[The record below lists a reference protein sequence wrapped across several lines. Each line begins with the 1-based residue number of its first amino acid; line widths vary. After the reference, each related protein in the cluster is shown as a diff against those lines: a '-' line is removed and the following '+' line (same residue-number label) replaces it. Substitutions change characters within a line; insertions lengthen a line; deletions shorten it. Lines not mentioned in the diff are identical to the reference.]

1 MSYRVRVQKV
11 KARDL
16 SFLLTAVV
24 LAAGLSA
31 CTGDAGED
39 SPAPAAASDAASDA
53 PSPSLE
59 GTLIQPGEPGEPAV
73 TGGTP
78 TVPEAPEYN
87 HSDIAFVQMM
97 IPHHAQALEMSRLA
111 RRYAVDKSV
120 RTLAARIRAAQ
131 GPEILTMSSWL
142 EAQDVEV
149 PKAGESAEEYD
160 HGEHGHDP
168 MRGMLTDAQMRR
180 LAAARGAEFDDLFL
194 RGMIQHHRGA
204 IEMADAVAVGGSD
217 LLVSELA
224 ADVKATQAAE
234 IARMQDLLRS

>member
-1 MSYRVRVQKV
+1 MSYRVRVRKV

-16 SFLLTAVV
+16 SFLLTVV
-24 LAAGLSA
+24 ALAAGMSA
-31 CTGDAGED
+31 CTGDTADD
-39 SPAPAAASDAASDA
+39 SPAPAAASDA

-97 IPHHAQALEMSRLA
+97 IPHHAQALEMARLA
-111 RRYAVDKSV
+111 RRYAVGTSV

-180 LAAARGAEFDDLFL
+180 LAAARGAEFDRLFL

>member
-1 MSYRVRVQKV
+1 MSYRVRVLKV
-11 KARDL
+11 KARGL
-16 SFLLTAVV
+16 SVV
-24 LAAGLSA
+24 LTTGLLVAGSSA
-31 CTGDAGED
+31 CTGDDGD
-39 SPAPAAASDAASDA
+39 DPPAPAAASAA

-59 GTLIQPGEPGEPAV
+59 GTLIQPGGPGEPAV

-78 TVPEAPEYN
+78 TVPEAPEFN

-97 IPHHAQALEMSRLA
+97 IPHHAQALEMARLA
-111 RRYAVDKSV
+111 GKYAVDDSV

-149 PKAGESAEEYD
+149 PQAGESADEYD

-168 MRGMLTDAQMRR
+168 MRGMLTEAQMAR
-180 LAAARGAEFDDLFL
+180 LASARGAEFDRLFL

-204 IEMADAVAVGGSD
+204 IEMADAVVVGGSD

>member
-1 MSYRVRVQKV
+1 MSYRVRVLKV

-16 SFLLTAVV
+16 SVFLAAAL
-24 LAAGLSA
+24 LAAGSSA
-31 CTGDAGED
+31 CTGGGDGD
-39 SPAPAAASDAASDA
+39 PPAPAAASGE

-59 GTLIQPGEPGEPAV
+59 GALIQPGEPGEPAV

-78 TVPEAPEYN
+78 TVPAAPEYN

-111 RRYAVDKSV
+111 AKYAVDDGV
-120 RTLAARIRAAQ
+120 RTLASRIRAAQ

-149 PKAGESAEEYD
+149 PKAGESAEQYD
-160 HGEHGHDP
+160 HGEHGHDR
-168 MRGMLTDAQMRR
+168 MRGMLTEQQMRR
-180 LAAARGAEFDDLFL
+180 LAAARGPEFDRLFL

-204 IEMADAVAVGGSD
+204 IEMADAVATGGSD
-217 LLVSELA
+217 LLVAELA

>member
-1 MSYRVRVQKV
+1 MSYRVRVRKV

-16 SFLLTAVV
+16 SFLLTAVL
-24 LAAGLSA
+24 LAAGMSA
-31 CTGDAGED
+31 CTGDGGED
-39 SPAPAAASDAASDA
+39 SPAPAAVSEA

-73 TGGTP
+73 TGGSP
-78 TVPEAPEYN
+78 TMPAAPEYN

-111 RRYAVDKSV
+111 RKYAVDDRVS
-120 RTLAARIRAAQ
+120 TLAARIRDAQ

-142 EAQDVEV
+142 EAQHVEV
-149 PKAGESAEEYD
+149 PRAGDPWQDYD

-168 MRGMLTDAQMRR
+168 MRGMLTDAQMRK
-180 LAAARGAEFDDLFL
+180 LAVARGVKFDRLFL
-194 RGMIQHHRGA
+194 QDMIHHHLGA

-217 LLVSELA
+217 LLVGELA

-234 IARMQDLLRS
+234 IARMRQLLRS

>member
-1 MSYRVRVQKV
+1 MKV

-16 SFLLTAVV
+16 VIVFVTGAALVTTA
-24 LAAGLSA
+24 GCSGHD
-31 CTGDAGED
+31 GDDDPG
-39 SPAPAAASDAASDA
+39 SAAAAAD
-53 PSPSLE
+53 PSPSFD

-78 TVPEAPEYN
+78 TAPPAPEFN

-111 RRYAVDKSV
+111 RRYAVDDGV

-131 GPEILTMSSWL
+131 GPEILTMASWL
-142 EAQDVEV
+142 EAEDVEV
-149 PKAGESAEEYD
+149 PQAGDAAGEYD

-168 MRGMLTDAQMRR
+168 MLGMLTDAQMRR
-180 LAAARGAEFDDLFL
+180 LAAARGAEFDRLFL
-194 RGMIQHHRGA
+194 QGMIQHHQGA
-204 IEMADAVAVGGSD
+204 IEMADAVAVGGSAV
-217 LLVSELA
+217 LVSELA

-234 IARMQDLLRS
+234 ISRMRELLRS